1 MAPLS
6 LVEMA
11 DLEVFLW
18 DAKALVGVPGLVRGR
33 QDVPMCPGSE
43 GEVLR
48 YPYRQF
54 FADFWSSKF
63 GSELAPL
70 LLNQS
75 LSSADAAD
83 MCASFYLNPPTPGL
97 PASF

>member
-1 MAPLS
+1 MTPAMAPLS

-18 DAKALVGVPGLVRGR
+18 DAKALVGVPGLVRSQ

-48 YPYRQF
+48 YPYRQI

-70 LLNQS
+70 LLKPVS
-75 LSSADAAD
+75 ILS
-83 MCASFYLNPPTPGL
+83 
-97 PASF
+97 